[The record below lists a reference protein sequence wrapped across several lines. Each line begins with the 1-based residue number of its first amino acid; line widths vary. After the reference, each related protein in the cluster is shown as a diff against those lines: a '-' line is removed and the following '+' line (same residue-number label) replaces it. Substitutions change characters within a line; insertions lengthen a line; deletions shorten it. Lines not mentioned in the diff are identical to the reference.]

1 MKMKHVSQAN
11 KRTGGRV
18 STTTEEPVIAQ
29 KGPYKVE
36 LLGGYRYA
44 WCACGLSKWQP
55 FCDGSHTGSKVP
67 GIKPLVWTQEKDQ
80 TALLCGCKRSAKF
93 PFCDASHKK
102 L

>member
-1 MKMKHVSQAN
+1 M
-11 KRTGGRV
+11 
-18 STTTEEPVIAQ
+18 STPMADEPVCAQ

-55 FCDGSHTGSKVP
+55 FCDGSHTSSKA
-67 GIKPLVWTQEKDQ
+67 GIRPVVWTQGEDQ
-80 TALLCGCKRSAKF
+80 TAFLCGCKRSGKR
-93 PFCDASHKK
+93 PHCDSTHKK

>member
-1 MKMKHVSQAN
+1 M
-11 KRTGGRV
+11 
-18 STTTEEPVIAQ
+18 STPITDEPVCAQ

-55 FCDGSHTGSKVP
+55 FCDGSHTGSKA
-67 GIKPLVWTQEKDQ
+67 GIKPVVWTQAEDQ
-80 TALLCGCKRSAKF
+80 TAFLCGCKRSGKR
-93 PFCDASHKK
+93 PHCDSTHKK